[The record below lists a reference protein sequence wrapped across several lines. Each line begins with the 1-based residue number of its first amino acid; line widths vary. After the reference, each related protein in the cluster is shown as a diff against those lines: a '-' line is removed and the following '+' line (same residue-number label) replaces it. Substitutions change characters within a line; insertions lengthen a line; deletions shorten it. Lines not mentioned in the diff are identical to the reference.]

1 MMSPKI
7 QFFFYLGAVIC
18 FGLAAVGDVWRFG
31 LRTRRGLAPQL
42 ALVPLGLF
50 LFVFPTMWNTGKAAF

>member
-1 MMSPKI
+1 MDPKV

-18 FGLAAVGDVWRFG
+18 FGLAAVGDLWRYG
-31 LRTRRGLAPQL
+31 ARARRGLAPAI

-50 LFVFPTMWNTGKAAF
+50 LFAFPTMWTTGTAVF